1 MVPPV
6 GPRYKTLQE
15 VGRGGMGIVY
25 KAEDLKLHRIVAL
38 KFLPEDLTAQGED
51 IARFER
57 EAEAIS
63 SLNHPNIATIY
74 DVDEVEGRKFLTL
87 EFISGGT
94 LKSKVKQLHSE
105 GKEIPISEVVEYGI
119 QIADGLAYAHR
130 HGIVHR
136 DIKSDNVM
144 MTDEGKVKIT
154 DFGLAKLH
162 GTIHV
167 TRTGSTV
174 GTLGYIAPEQLRGED
189 IDHRADLFSFGVV
202 MYEMVALR
210 LPFRGEHEAALT
222 YSIANE
228 DPVSV
233 RTLKKELPL
242 ELDRI
247 IMKCLQKDRMS
258 RYQNAE
264 EIAADL
270 RGLQQKA
277 ASPETPG
284 SRVRRTRLSWIVVA
298 AITVIGAVG
307 IIMFLPTS
315 HITEANSK
323 TIAVLPFANM
333 NGNPEEEFFS
343 DGMTEDILTQLS
355 KIADLS
361 VISRTSVMQYKATK
375 KNIHE
380 IGRELNAGV
389 ILEGSVRRAGDQV
402 RIVAQLI
409 DVKSDKHLW
418 ADTYDREYKQ
428 VFAIQSEIAQKI
440 ASSLQA
446 KLSMAEKERLSNP
459 STTNVEAYNAYLQGR
474 YFVDLQTKE
483 DLEKA
488 VGCFER
494 VMKLDPNYAR
504 AWAGMATAHRSQA
517 DEGYVPV
524 EDGYAKARKEIEK
537 ALELDPNL
545 AEAHAI
551 IGGMK
556 RHYDWD
562 WPGAEASLK
571 RALDLDPGNT
581 TAMLGLAELN
591 ADLGR
596 FDEAITLYRKAIT
609 LDPLRTGAYIE
620 LSDITYCVGRLEEA
634 EGAASKGLLLNPHY
648 PWAHEMLGE
657 IYLGQSKLEEAI
669 AEMQRE
675 TNDGYRF
682 EGLAL
687 VYHAMRKIKEADS
700 ALTEFIKG
708 YQDVDAYQIAEV
720 FSYRGESDKA
730 FEWLDR
736 AYTQRDPGLVFL
748 KIDPLLV
755 DIRKDPR
762 YMKLMKKMKLP
773 L

>member
-1 MVPPV
+1 MIGQKVSH
-6 GPRYKTLQE
+6 YKILE
-15 VGRGGMGIVY
+15 KLGEGGMGVVF
-25 KAEDLKLHRIVAL
+25 KAHDTKLDRFVAL
-38 KFLPEDLTAQGED
+38 KFLPASIVTDQDE

-57 EAEAIS
+57 EAKAIS
-63 SLNHPNIATIY
+63 ALNHPCIATIY
-74 DVDEVEGRKFLTL
+74 DIDEADGKKFLIL
-87 EFISGGT
+87 EYISGGT
-94 LKSKVKQLHSE
+94 LKSQLNKRKTAGQELS
-105 GKEIPISEVVEYGI
+105 ISEVIDHGI
-119 QIADGLAYAHR
+119 QMADALAHAHR

-174 GTLGYIAPEQLRGED
+174 GTLAYIAPEQLRGEE

-202 MYEMVALR
+202 MYEMAALR

-222 YSIANE
+222 YSIANQ

-233 RTLKKELPL
+233 RTLRKELPP

-277 ASPETPG
+277 VNPERPG
-284 SRVRRTRLSWIVVA
+284 SGKRRTRLPWIVVA
-298 AITVIGAVG
+298 VITVFGAVG
-307 IIMFLPTS
+307 IFVFLPTS
-315 HITEANSK
+315 HFTEANSK

-343 DGMTEDILTQLS
+343 DRITEDILTQLS

-440 ASSLQA
+440 ATSLQA

-474 YFVDLQTKE
+474 YFVDLRTKE

-494 VMKLDPNYAR
+494 AMKIGPNYAR
-504 AWAGMATAHRSQA
+504 AWAGMAMAHFRQA
-517 DEGYVPV
+517 VLGYVPL
-524 EDGYAKARKEIEK
+524 EDGYAKARKEIER

-545 AEAHAI
+545 AEGPAI
-551 IGGMK
+551 VGSMK
-556 RHYDWD
+556 RLYDWD

-571 RALDLDPGNT
+571 RGLDLDPGNT
-581 TAMLGLAELN
+581 TAMLDLADLT

-596 FDEAITLYRKAIT
+596 FDEAITLNRQAIT
-609 LDPLRTGAYIE
+609 LDPLRTEAYVL
-620 LSDITYCVGRLEEA
+620 LSNITYCVGRLEEA
-634 EGAASKGLLLNPHY
+634 EGAVSKGLLLNPHY

-657 IYLGQSKLEEAI
+657 IYLVQSKLEQAL

-675 TNDGYRF
+675 TDGGYRL

-687 VYHAMRKIKEADS
+687 VYHAMGRVKEADS
-700 ALTEFIKG
+700 ALTELIKG
-708 YQDVDAYQIAEV
+708 SPDVAAYQIAEV

-736 AYTQRDPGLVFL
+736 AYGQRDAGLPFL

>member
-1 MVPPV
+1 
-6 GPRYKTLQE
+6 
-15 VGRGGMGIVY
+15 
-25 KAEDLKLHRIVAL
+25 
-38 KFLPEDLTAQGED
+38 
-51 IARFER
+51 
-57 EAEAIS
+57 
-63 SLNHPNIATIY
+63 
-74 DVDEVEGRKFLTL
+74 
-87 EFISGGT
+87 
-94 LKSKVKQLHSE
+94 
-105 GKEIPISEVVEYGI
+105 
-119 QIADGLAYAHR
+119 
-130 HGIVHR
+130 
-136 DIKSDNVM
+136 M

-154 DFGLAKLH
+154 DFGLAKLR
-162 GTIHV
+162 GTKHV

-174 GTLGYIAPEQLRGED
+174 GTLAYIAPEQLRGEE
-189 IDHRADLFSFGVV
+189 IDNRADLFSFGVV
-202 MYEMVALR
+202 MYEMAALR

-228 DPVSV
+228 DPASV
-233 RTLKKELPL
+233 RTLRKDLPP

-264 EIAADL
+264 EIAVDL

-277 ASPETPG
+277 VNPETPG
-284 SRVRRTRLSWIVVA
+284 SGIRRTRLPWIVVA
-298 AITVIGAVG
+298 AIIVLGAVG
-307 IIMFLPTS
+307 IFLFLPTNRGS
-315 HITEANSK
+315 EANSK

-333 NGNPEEEFFS
+333 NGDPEEEFFS
-343 DGMTEDILTQLS
+343 DGITEDILTQLS

-446 KLSMAEKERLSNP
+446 KLSTAEKERLSNP

-474 YFVDLQTKE
+474 YFVDLRTKE

-494 VMKLDPNYAR
+494 AMKIDPNYAR
-504 AWAGMATAHRSQA
+504 AWAGLAEAHSVQA
-517 DEGYVPV
+517 NFSYVQLD
-524 EDGYAKARKEIEK
+524 DGYAKARKEIER

-545 AEAHAI
+545 AETHATV
-551 IGGMK
+551 GSMK
-556 RHYDWD
+556 EFYDWD

-581 TAMLGLAELN
+581 DAMLGLADLN

-596 FDEAITLYRKAIT
+596 FDEAITLNRKALK
-609 LDPLRTGAYIE
+609 LDPLRTGAYVT
-620 LSDITYCVGRLEEA
+620 LSNFTYCVGRLEEA
-634 EGAASKGLLLNPHY
+634 EGAVSKGLLLNPRY

-657 IYLGQSKLEEAI
+657 IYLAQSKLEQAL

-675 TNDGYRF
+675 TEGGYRLT
-682 EGLAL
+682 GLAL
-687 VYHAMRKIKEADS
+687 VYHAMGRIKESDS
-700 ALTEFIKG
+700 ALTELVKG
-708 YQDVDAYQIAEV
+708 YQHSGAYQIAEV
-720 FSYRGESDKA
+720 FSYRGKSDKA

-736 AYTQRDPGLVFL
+736 AYRQRDGGLPFL